1 MSESTSKKGTPL
13 SMRQIAIIF
22 FLGLGYTIVYAT
34 PFVQYVFYDSLVGT
48 LGCTQQQLGYLIT
61 IFGIGNLL
69 APFGGMLSDKFN
81 TKKIYLFAVGVICV
95 LNVLF
100 VLNMTYSF
108 ALVIWAGF
116 AFFALFL
123 YFPAHTKLTRLV
135 GSENQQ
141 GTIFG
146 LTESFCGIT
155 NVIVN
160 FIALFL
166 FAKFAND
173 TYGTNGLKAAIIG
186 YAVLGVISLVILAI
200 LVPDPGKPTAESG
213 GESNINAKMTIKD
226 WVSIVINPRTWM
238 SGIAVFTTYTMYCT
252 LSYYT
257 PYFSNVLGVSLAGT
271 GAIAIIRQYGTRF
284 IGAPV
289 GGWLGDKIH
298 SVSKV
303 VGVSLAAAVVIV
315 LVFMFVPVGTS
326 AAVLTALTLCAGVLT
341 YMARG
346 CMFAVPSELK
356 IPRKYAGTTSGVV
369 CAIGYCPDL
378 FIFVLFG
385 YWLDKYGNAGY
396 QNIFIYAAVI
406 MTIGVVNAIVTQIYK
421 KKVLGKEAVQQDE
434 V

>member
-1 MSESTSKKGTPL
+1 MS
-13 SMRQIAIIF
+13 
-22 FLGLGYTIVYAT
+22 
-34 PFVQYVFYDSLVGT
+34 
-48 LGCTQQQLGYLIT
+48 
-61 IFGIGNLL
+61 
-69 APFGGMLSDKFN
+69 
-81 TKKIYLFAVGVICV
+81 VICV

-173 TYGTNGLKAAIIG
+173 TFGTNGLKAAIIG
-186 YAVLGVISLVILAI
+186 YAVLGVVAVIILAI
-200 LVPDPGKPTAESG
+200 LVPDPGKPTQENG
-213 GESNINAKMTIKD
+213 GESNINSKMTLRD
-226 WVSIVINPRTWM
+226 WGHIVVNPRTWM

-326 AAVLTALTLCAGVLT
+326 AAVLTVLTLCAGVLT

-385 YWLDKYGNAGY
+385 YWLDKHGNAGY
-396 QNIFIYAAVI
+396 QNIFIYAAII
-406 MTIGVVNAIVTQIYK
+406 MAIGVVNAIITQIYK
-421 KKVLGKEAVQQDE
+421 KKLLAKESSQD
-434 V
+434 VT

>member
-1 MSESTSKKGTPL
+1 MSETVEKRKAPL
-13 SMRQIAIIF
+13 SIRQIAIIF
-22 FLGLGYTIVYAT
+22 FLGLGYTVVYAT
-34 PFVQYVFYDSLVGT
+34 PFIQYVFYDSLVGT

-61 IFGIGNLL
+61 IFGVGNLL

-81 TKKIYLFAVGVICV
+81 TKKIYIIAMSVICV

-173 TYGTNGLKAAIIG
+173 TFGTNGLKAAIIG
-186 YAVLGVISLVILAI
+186 YAVLGVVAVIILAI
-200 LVPDPGKPTAESG
+200 LVPDPGKPTQENG
-213 GESNINAKMTIKD
+213 GESNINSKMTLRD
-226 WVSIVINPRTWM
+226 WGHIVVNPRTWM

-326 AAVLTALTLCAGVLT
+326 AAVLTVLTLCAGVLT

-385 YWLDKYGNAGY
+385 YWLDKHGNAGY
-396 QNIFIYAAVI
+396 QNIFIYAAII
-406 MTIGVVNAIVTQIYK
+406 MAIGVVNAIITQIYK
-421 KKVLGKEAVQQDE
+421 KKLLAKESSQD
-434 V
+434 VT